1 MVYSSN
7 FGMKLWFKSESEYF
21 NTNPS
26 VRKIRLKLLN
36 RKLVDHRRQNKSFD
50 LRSVPPLNFHHNQ
63 FVVILI
69 ACSSSLEKAYCR
81 NMRLNR
87 VKCAI
92 FFINSSVICNL
103 LQLFQCICCFWN
115 ISVFLNIWKI
125 AFPFKRGWARYLLG
139 WIGSIA
145 KHEMW
150 IFITVQQLCAVCVLC
165 WSLYIMTSCAFVV
178 TKQVFPLRNINSLT
192 KFE

>member
-1 MVYSSN
+1 MEIVNYQLQCTLPQRTKHMMVYSSN

-36 RKLVDHRRQNKSFD
+36 KKLVDHRRQNKSFD

-87 VKCAI
+87 VKCEFFFYKFICDMQPFTVISMHLLLLKYFCISQYLKDCISLQARLSSLSIGMNWQHRETRDVDIHYGAAI
-92 FFINSSVICNL
+92 MRCMRVMLVIIYND
-103 LQLFQCICCFWN
+103 
-115 ISVFLNIWKI
+115 
-125 AFPFKRGWARYLLG
+125 
-139 WIGSIA
+139 
-145 KHEMW
+145 
-150 IFITVQQLCAVCVLC
+150 
-165 WSLYIMTSCAFVV
+165 
-178 TKQVFPLRNINSLT
+178 
-192 KFE
+192 